1 MPVAGT
7 VIIADS
13 AVLPLLLLCP
23 VRPRGLAGSRGR
35 SPCRPLCYP
44 LTPGLLSLCP
54 CRRIS
59 APVWP
64 SLCLSGWARPRGLKR
79 SSPPRSL
86 PGSPL
91 SQPQPT
97 VHITLVTLTAFYLLC
112 GSLQPCLPLPMPT
125 SFCVVQASSLLNLQ
139 CLPQCPA
146 HSRSTVTRWLSLGP
160 ELVYLWLNTRC
171 PGAVYLSFSL

>member
-1 MPVAGT
+1 MPAP
-7 VIIADS
+7 
-13 AVLPLLLLCP
+13 VLPAHSWTAVPLPLQAHLCSC
-23 VRPRGLAGSRGR
+23 LALSVPLRMGQTKRTEKALSSKKPSR
-35 SPCRPLCYP
+35 
-44 LTPGLLSLCP
+44 
-54 CRRIS
+54 
-59 APVWP
+59 V
-64 SLCLSGWARPRGLKR
+64 
-79 SSPPRSL
+79 
-86 PGSPL
+86 PL

-112 GSLQPCLPLPMPT
+112 GSLQPCLPLLMPT